1 MKKNNKIL
9 AFFSLVV
16 ILLSIT
22 VNSSFVFAEG
32 IDDDTILIE
41 ITGEERLKDIY
52 ERISLKI
59 EKSEPFRNTIKCF
72 DVNEN
77 GMVAV
82 LHPIFFGRSR
92 VCIFSSDGTFQR
104 AFSFRNEGAAA
115 LRWQGDNLQVFCLR
129 GVAFTFDMD
138 ANILEAC
145 QIVKEDAWSDFYDGL
160 LSEEKTVGDVTY
172 KLDRES
178 KIQYIRSVSAD
189 ETLEIYNDGG
199 MTFVTAIAV
208 FAFMFIFI
216 SIVLINMIKY
226 FRERR

>member
-1 MKKNNKIL
+1 MKKKHKIL
-9 AFFSLVV
+9 VFFSLIV
-16 ILLSIT
+16 ILFSLTI
-22 VNSSFVFAEG
+22 NGSFVFAEG

-41 ITGEERLKDIY
+41 ITGEERLEDIY
-52 ERISLKI
+52 ESISLKS
-59 EKSEPFRNTIKCF
+59 EKREPFRNTIMCF

-115 LRWQGDNLQVFCLR
+115 LRWKGDNLQVFCLR
-129 GVAFTFDMD
+129 SVAFTFDMD

-145 QIVKEDAWSDFYDGL
+145 QIIKGEAWSDFYNGL
-160 LSEEKTVGDVTY
+160 FSEEKTVGDVTY
-172 KLDRES
+172 KLDKES

-189 ETLEIYNDGG
+189 GTLEIYNDGG
-199 MTFVTAIAV
+199 MTLVTGIAIL
-208 FAFMFIFI
+208 AFIIIFF
-216 SIVLINMIKY
+216 SIALIGVIKS